1 MKLGRILIFGIACA
15 IFTSWSFT
23 IAKGE
28 IKTIKIGATMPGGD
42 VKMSSTNDEKLSLSE
57 QYGENGLLVV
67 FSCNTCPF
75 VVGGKDTEGWEGRYN
90 GVFDLAEQNK
100 INMVLVN
107 SNAARRD
114 KGESLK
120 EMKKRASDHGLK
132 ATYLLDKGSV
142 VADAFGA
149 RTTPHVFLFNKES
162 KLVYAGA
169 IDDNVNN
176 ASAVKEQWTS
186 NALKNLGNG
195 EKIDPAQTRQKGCSI
210 KRLVK

>member
-1 MKLGRILIFGIACA
+1 MKLGRILFFGIACA
-15 IFTSWSFT
+15 ISISLSFT

-28 IKTIKIGATMPGGD
+28 IKTIKVGATMPSGD

-90 GVFDLAEQNK
+90 KVFELAEENK

-120 EMKKRASDHGLK
+120 EMKKRVSGQGLK
-132 ATYLLDKGSV
+132 AAYLLDKGSV

-176 ASAVKEQWTS
+176 ASAVKEQWTFD
-186 NALKNLGNG
+186 ALKKLGNG